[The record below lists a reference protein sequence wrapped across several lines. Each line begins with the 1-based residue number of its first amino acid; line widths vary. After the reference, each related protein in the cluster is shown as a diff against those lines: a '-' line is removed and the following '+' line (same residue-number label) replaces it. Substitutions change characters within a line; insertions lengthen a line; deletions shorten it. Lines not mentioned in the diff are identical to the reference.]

1 MSDEQL
7 ANVLLDILNEG
18 MFNDIYMRGDHNK
31 NEVRR
36 LMIEKGVSNEQVSV
50 LQERFKIEADITF
63 TEVLSTLISQLNPN
77 INIP

>member
-7 ANVLLDILNEG
+7 ANVLIDILSED

-50 LQERFKIEADITF
+50 LQ
-63 TEVLSTLISQLNPN
+63 
-77 INIP
+77 